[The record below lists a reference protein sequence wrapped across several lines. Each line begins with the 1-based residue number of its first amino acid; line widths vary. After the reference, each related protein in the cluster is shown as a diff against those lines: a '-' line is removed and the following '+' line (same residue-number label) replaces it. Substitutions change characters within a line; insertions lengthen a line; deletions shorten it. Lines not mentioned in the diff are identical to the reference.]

1 MLDFTK
7 VQKKVL
13 NIKLIDGNEILV
25 RLPTKK
31 VFDLLMGIQENLN
44 NLNIEDK
51 AQIALVYD
59 LTAKVLSNNLLGK
72 KIDNE
77 YIAGLLD
84 VEDIS
89 ILFASYVEFVVGK
102 VNDPNSASPQ
112 SPDRMEGANTDVTQN
127 GNV

>member
-7 VQKKVL
+7 IQKKVL

-25 RLPTKK
+25 RMPTKK
-31 VFDLLMGIQENLN
+31 VFDMLMDLQGNLN

-72 KIDNE
+72 KIDAE
-77 YIAGLLD
+77 YLAELLD

-112 SPDRMEGANTDVTQN
+112 SQERAEGENTDAQPS
-127 GNV
+127 GND

>member
-7 VQKKVL
+7 IQKKVL

-25 RLPTKK
+25 RMPTKR
-31 VFDLLMGIQENLN
+31 VFDLLMGIQDNLS

-59 LTAKVLSNNLLGK
+59 LTAKVLSNNLYGK
-72 KIDNE
+72 KIDAE
-77 YIAGLLD
+77 YLADLLD

-102 VNDPNSASPQ
+102 VNDPNSESPQ
-112 SPDRMEGANTDVTQN
+112 SQARTEGESTESTQN
-127 GNV
+127 GNA

>member
-7 VQKKVL
+7 IQKKVL

-25 RLPTKK
+25 RMPTKR
-31 VFDLLMGIQENLN
+31 VFDMLMDLQDNLS
-44 NLNIEDK
+44 NLKLEDK

-72 KIDNE
+72 QIDGD
-77 YIAGLLD
+77 YLADLLD

-89 ILFASYVEFVVGK
+89 ILFSSYVEFVVGK
-102 VNDPNSASPQ
+102 VKNSASPQ
-112 SPDRMEGANTDVTQN
+112 SQTGTEGANTDATQN
-127 GNV
+127 GND